1 MLMEEINEP
10 TGQEQTIVN
19 IGNDPVM
26 LTAVD
31 VLSKLMIKNQIIL
44 KARGQSIP
52 NAVAVANI
60 ITEKMLKDN
69 SKIEIINL
77 DTVAEAGIGNMI
89 STVEIIIK
97 KNQ

>member
-1 MLMEEINEP
+1 MEEVNKRE
-10 TGQEQTIVN
+10 GQEQTEIN

-31 VLSKLMIKNQIIL
+31 VVSKLMIQNKICL
-44 KARGQSIP
+44 KARGNSIP

-60 ITEKMLKDN
+60 IIEKMLVN
-69 SKIEIINL
+69 HTKIEKINL
-77 DTVAEAGIGNMI
+77 DTVAEAGIGDMT

-97 KNQ
+97 KN